1 MYWDFTT
8 DKTHKIDRLI
18 HDSGS
23 NMAVKISS
31 LVKKL
36 MNVLKLSRVTA
47 GKIHSFW
54 IQSKETLWI
63 IHLKYLVLD
72 IIQRIHLHCGSFGSI
87 ICFRIFVKKQNICF
101 RIKNLDLDVSKEMH
115 PQRDLKLYCQ
125 SSTDKKP
132 DKRPITRNI
141 KVYT

>member
-8 DKTHKIDRLI
+8 DKMHKTDRLI

-23 NMAVKISS
+23 KMAVKISS

-36 MNVLKLSRVTA
+36 MYVLKLSRVTA

-54 IQSKETLWI
+54 IRSKETLRI

-87 ICFRIFVKKQNICF
+87 IRFRILVNKQNICF

-125 SSTDKKP
+125 SST
-132 DKRPITRNI
+132 N
-141 KVYT
+141 

>member
-36 MNVLKLSRVTA
+36 MYVLKLSRVTA

-54 IQSKETLWI
+54 IRSKETLRI

-101 RIKNLDLDVSKEMH
+101 WIKNLDLDVSKEMH

-125 SSTDKKP
+125 SST
-132 DKRPITRNI
+132 N
-141 KVYT
+141 

>member
-23 NMAVKISS
+23 KMAVKISS

-36 MNVLKLSRVTA
+36 MYVFKLSRVTA

-54 IQSKETLWI
+54 IRSKETLRI

-87 ICFRIFVKKQNICF
+87 IRFRILVKKQNICF

-115 PQRDLKLYCQ
+115 PQRDL
-125 SSTDKKP
+125 
-132 DKRPITRNI
+132 
-141 KVYT
+141 